1 MAKRKGNRVV
11 TITSRGNFAPALTR
25 TRIKPADLG
34 SFDPSTG
41 RVYQRP
47 RQKIDYVSGSSVR
60 VTNPAFA
67 GGRQEQRTASIG
79 MNGAGQKMRNS

>member
-1 MAKRKGNRVV
+1 MAKRGSNKVV
-11 TITSRGNFAPALTR
+11 TVTSRGSFAPALTR
-25 TRIKPADLG
+25 SRIPVANLG
-34 SFDPSTG
+34 RFDPATG

-60 VTNPAFA
+60 VTNPAYA

-79 MNGAGQKMRNS
+79 MNAAGQKMRNS